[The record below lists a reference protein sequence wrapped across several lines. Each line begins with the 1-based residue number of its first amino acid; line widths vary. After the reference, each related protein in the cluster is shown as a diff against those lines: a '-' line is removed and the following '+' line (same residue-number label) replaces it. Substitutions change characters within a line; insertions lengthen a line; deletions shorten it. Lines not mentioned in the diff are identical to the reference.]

1 MKITELRKML
11 ESTDTAT
18 LKKTVVEVYK
28 LLPTNKKL
36 DADDV
41 IASVLSGDGKK
52 VIKVEE
58 KVDYRKLFNEVN
70 RFLEN
75 AYNQCYY
82 VPNRVVQKKDRPKWR
97 FLVKRYVKDLEKV
110 PTDSDFY
117 NESVELLIKLYEMM
131 CYACRYYL
139 FSSTDSFQSV
149 GISQSSFYDL
159 IVEKTFA
166 KVFVTEDDIATLIIC
181 ATTGGLST
189 WSLHINQVS
198 ILLSYLNTEKY
209 LRMAIDKA
217 KEFVET
223 NGDKLKKLD
232 RYSNTV
238 YCLEDAINQLCNFIL
253 MAEIKLDEFDDGV
266 KYYLNNAKENDN
278 EIILYCALD
287 TIKFFTDDDDLWVRC
302 YEYGIKYKKI
312 KPRDEL
318 KEAYEKILNKKK

>member
-11 ESTDTAT
+11 ESSDTAT

-28 LLPTNKKL
+28 LLPANKKL

-41 IASVLSGDGKK
+41 ITGIIGGDGKK
-52 VIKVEE
+52 AVKAEE

-70 RFLEN
+70 RFLGN
-75 AYNQCYY
+75 AYNQCYF

-159 IVEKTFA
+159 IAKKTFA
-166 KVFVTEDDIATLIIC
+166 KAFVSEEDIATLIIC

-209 LRMAIDKA
+209 LRMAMNKA

-223 NGDKLKKLD
+223 NSDELTKLD
-232 RYSNTV
+232 RYS
-238 YCLEDAINQLCNFIL
+238 YSSYYMEDAINQLCNLIL
-253 MAEIKLDEFDDGV
+253 MAEIELDEFDDGV
-266 KYYLNNAKENDN
+266 KYYLDNAKENDN

-287 TIKFFTDDDDLWVRC
+287 TIKVFTDDDDLWVKC

-312 KPRDEL
+312 EPRDEL
-318 KEAYEKILNKKK
+318 KEAYEKILKKKK